1 MARYRYRAVGGGGE
15 LLKGVSEG
23 ASPAEIAAGLQKRGA
38 MVLAIA
44 PAGRGLGLLAADLG
58 GGGALTRG
66 ELTDATRELASML
79 GAGQDLD
86 RSLRL
91 MTEEAPN
98 KRVAAVLGR
107 VRDLVRNGSAL
118 AAALQ
123 SEPKSFTRLY
133 IGLVRAGEA
142 GGQLGGTLERLA
154 GLLERQ
160 RAMQAAIQS
169 AMLYPAIL
177 VVAAT
182 GSITLLLTEVLPQFV
197 PLFAQN
203 GVTLPASTAFLL
215 AAGHAVSAYGLYA
228 LGAVIA
234 LGVLARQAVQKPGPR
249 LAADRLLLRL
259 PLLGGL
265 TREILAAQF
274 ARTLGMLLVNGV
286 PLLAALGIVRD
297 VLGNKAAQD
306 SVTGAMESAKSGQ
319 GMAQALERAALF
331 PSRMV
336 HLLRLGEATAQL
348 GPLALRAADIHEER
362 TRQALQRLVALLVPA
377 ITILMGAAI
386 AGIVSSLL
394 LAMLSLND
402 IAQ

>member
-1 MARYRYRAVGGGGE
+1 MALYRYRAVGGGGE

-23 ASPAEIAAGLQKRGA
+23 SSAAEIAAALQKRGA

-44 PAGRGLGLLAADLG
+44 PARRGLGMLALDLG
-58 GGGALTRG
+58 GGGALKRG

-182 GSITLLLTEVLPQFV
+182 GSITLLLTEVLPLFV

-215 AAGHAVSAYGLYA
+215 AAGHAVSAFGLYA
-228 LGAVIA
+228 LAALIA

-265 TREILAAQF
+265 SREILAAQF

-297 VLGNKAAQD
+297 VLGNKAAQGA
-306 SVTGAMESAKSGQ
+306 VTAAMESAKSGQ
-319 GMAQALERAALF
+319 GLATALERAALF

>member
-1 MARYRYRAVGGGGE
+1 
-15 LLKGVSEG
+15 
-23 ASPAEIAAGLQKRGA
+23 
-38 MVLAIA
+38 
-44 PAGRGLGLLAADLG
+44 
-58 GGGALTRG
+58 
-66 ELTDATRELASML
+66 
-79 GAGQDLD
+79 
-86 RSLRL
+86 
-91 MTEEAPN
+91 
-98 KRVAAVLGR
+98 VLGR

-228 LGAVIA
+228 LGACVA
-234 LGVLARQAVQKPGPR
+234 LGLLARQAVQKPGPR
-249 LAADRLLLRL
+249 LAADQLLLRL

-306 SVTGAMESAKSGQ
+306 AVTAAMESAKSGQ
-319 GMAQALERAALF
+319 GMAAALERAALF

>member
-58 GGGALTRG
+58 GGGALKRG

>member
-23 ASPAEIAAGLQKRGA
+23 ASPAEVAAGLQKRGA

-58 GGGALTRG
+58 NGGALKRG

-228 LGAVIA
+228 LGACVA
-234 LGVLARQAVQKPGPR
+234 LGLLARQAVQKPGPR

-306 SVTGAMESAKSGQ
+306 AVTAAMESAKSGQ
-319 GMAQALERAALF
+319 GMAAALERAALF